1 MELTGVDEDGNATS
15 EEFQKLGISLTD
27 ASGNMRSTEDVMN
40 EAIMKLADM
49 EEGAER
55 TMIASKLFGRSAVE
69 MAPLLNSGSE
79 AIAQMKQEA
88 HDLGLVMSDDDVKAG
103 AQLNDTLTNL
113 KQSFG
118 AIITRL
124 GNSLMPLVKKLAD
137 GLIKMMPKIQAM
149 FDKVM
154 PLILDF
160 AEQVLPF
167 LMDLAEALL
176 PTIFQLIETLMPT
189 ITMLAQ
195 SILPIISSVL
205 STINPLLQALNKI
218 LEPILKVVN
227 AILEPLLKLVGWIFE
242 GISDGISGITGALG
256 EDGIL
261 GVVGKVGEAF
271 STIFG
276 GIAELLSGPLEAIT
290 DFFNGVWEV
299 CTKIMG
305 WVWDKVSGVFQDIYD
320 FLDWINPFSDS
331 EEERRRKN
339 AKTMSID
346 KMIGMTGI
354 SLDELEQMNKDK
366 AFVQQYGSW
375 GSNNTSEIKGEIT
388 VKGVNNENEFIGA
401 ADYTMDQVTKQMQRD
416 SRLTPN
422 SYNGW

>member
-1 MELTGVDEDGNATS
+1 MNVFDLVAVLTLSKKDYEEGLKEAGDEASSFGSKIKSGFATAGKVATAVGGLAVAAGAGMVKFASSSASAMDEIDKSSQKMGISAQAYQEWAHAMDLSGMSIDTMKTGMKSLQKAMTGVDEDGNATS

-227 AILEPLLKLVGWIFE
+227 AILE
-242 GISDGISGITGALG
+242 
-256 EDGIL
+256 
-261 GVVGKVGEAF
+261 
-271 STIFG
+271 
-276 GIAELLSGPLEAIT
+276 
-290 DFFNGVWEV
+290 
-299 CTKIMG
+299 
-305 WVWDKVSGVFQDIYD
+305 Q
-320 FLDWINPFSDS
+320 
-331 EEERRRKN
+331 
-339 AKTMSID
+339 
-346 KMIGMTGI
+346 IGR
-354 SLDELEQMNKDK
+354 
-366 AFVQQYGSW
+366 AHV
-375 GSNNTSEIKGEIT
+375 
-388 VKGVNNENEFIGA
+388 
-401 ADYTMDQVTKQMQRD
+401 
-416 SRLTPN
+416 
-422 SYNGW
+422 